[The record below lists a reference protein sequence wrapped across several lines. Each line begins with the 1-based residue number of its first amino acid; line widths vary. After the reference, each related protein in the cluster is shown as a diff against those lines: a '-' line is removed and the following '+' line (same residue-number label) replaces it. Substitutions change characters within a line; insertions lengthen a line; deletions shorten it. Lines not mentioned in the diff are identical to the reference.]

1 MQKIQGIN
9 MNDLADSLAMSVEDL
24 SASVEFLGLMQIAN
38 EAVRLSHA
46 EAFEKNQMQ
55 KFIDGGSRFTKK
67 NLIAACRSMLP
78 NLEIEESDEHF
89 H

>member
-1 MQKIQGIN
+1 MQKSQGIN

-46 EAFEKNQMQ
+46 EAFEKNRCRNLSMAAHDSQ
-55 KFIDGGSRFTKK
+55 KRT
-67 NLIAACRSMLP
+67 
-78 NLEIEESDEHF
+78 
-89 H
+89 